1 MIVPLAKANCLVIRE
16 PYEPAA
22 KAGSACRIVKFER

>member
-1 MIVPLAKANCLVIRE
+1 MMAPLAKAGCLVIRQ

-22 KAGSACRIVKFER
+22 KAGSPCTMLRFES